1 MGLQAI
7 EAGPKYGSPF
17 FLVNQ
22 DTGDKTTAPWAVR
35 HGVSFQAG
43 GIEDAKERIE
53 TLK

>member
-7 EAGPKYGSPF
+7 EAGPKDGRPL
-17 FLVNQ
+17 FLANQ
-22 DTGDKTTAPWAVR
+22 DTGGMTAAHWAVR
-35 HGVSFQAG
+35 RGVSFQAG